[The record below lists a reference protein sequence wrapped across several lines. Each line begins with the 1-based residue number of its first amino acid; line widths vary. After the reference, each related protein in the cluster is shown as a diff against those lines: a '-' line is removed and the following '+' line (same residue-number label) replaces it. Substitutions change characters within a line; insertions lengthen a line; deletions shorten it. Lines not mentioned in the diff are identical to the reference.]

1 MKSSIT
7 SLITVLYSMQQIYR
21 FMNDCFMNNRF
32 MNNRFMNN
40 RRAIRSLSL
49 VIDDVEYQSH
59 KNTK

>member
-1 MKSSIT
+1 M
-7 SLITVLYSMQQIYR
+7 LITVLYSMQQIYR
-21 FMNDCFMNNRF
+21 FMNDWFMNNRF

-40 RRAIRSLSL
+40 RRAIRSSSL